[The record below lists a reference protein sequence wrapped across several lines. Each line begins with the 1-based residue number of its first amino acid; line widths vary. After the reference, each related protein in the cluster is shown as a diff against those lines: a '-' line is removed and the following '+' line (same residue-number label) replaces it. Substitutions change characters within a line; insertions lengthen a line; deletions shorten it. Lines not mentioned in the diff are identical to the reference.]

1 MAKKFI
7 LSAEEQAV
15 LDAVA
20 HASYGRL
27 EPSMELVLEYNPVK
41 VDDAIKYLEAL
52 REHTTYIEMSV
63 HSNFI
68 LSDQKGE

>member
-1 MAKKFI
+1 MPKKI
-7 LSAEEQAV
+7 TLYAEEQAV

-41 VDDAIKYLEAL
+41 IDDAIRYLEAL
-52 REHTTYIEMSV
+52 RGHTTYIELSV

-68 LSDQKGE
+68 LSNEKGD